1 MFQGVI
7 EAAETTSEDLKAA
20 MQNKDVLYL
29 YNGVLVGNALAVK
42 ETAQASP
49 VSTLA
54 QAFVAAFGQAL
65 DSEEAPADLE
75 KASNGFTIYR
85 YDETVKGYPVYYVY
99 YNRHNNNADNAEMG
113 DMEFGVVRNN
123 VYKLAVTDIKKFG
136 HAAKP
141 DDDGDPEEPKDP
153 DEEKDAY
160 FTVTVEVLNWVV
172 RVNDIVFE

>member
-85 YDETVKGYPVYYVY
+85 YDR
-99 YNRHNNNADNAEMG
+99 NR
-113 DMEFGVVRNN
+113 
-123 VYKLAVTDIKKFG
+123 
-136 HAAKP
+136 
-141 DDDGDPEEPKDP
+141 
-153 DEEKDAY
+153 
-160 FTVTVEVLNWVV
+160 
-172 RVNDIVFE
+172 